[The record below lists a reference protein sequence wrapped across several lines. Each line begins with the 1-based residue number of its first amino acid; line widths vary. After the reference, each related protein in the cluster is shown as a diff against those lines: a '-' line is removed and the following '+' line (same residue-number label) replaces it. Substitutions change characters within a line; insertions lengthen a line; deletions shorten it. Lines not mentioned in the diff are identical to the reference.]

1 MKKET
6 LPHKTSVE
14 LRIERTSFC
23 RSLRAEDDSDWETIK
38 NLLGYL
44 GYEVKFIHMTL
55 DPQVESAHAPNI
67 INFGM
72 PKMEPHG
79 QARGPIQPPLWGD
92 IPVKRWRI
100 PPPAQHRGGSRAAG
114 MDFQQGGV
122 QRTVRSSSPSM
133 AKTKV
138 TQLFPRT
145 SWRVRP
151 KGCR

>member
-6 LPHKTSVE
+6 VPHKTSVE
-14 LRIERTSFC
+14 LRIERNSFH
-23 RSLRAEDDSDWETIK
+23 RSLGAADDSDWETIK
-38 NLLGYL
+38 NLLDYL

-55 DPQVESAHAPNI
+55 DPQVESVQTPNI

>member
-1 MKKET
+1 MNKQT

-23 RSLRAEDDSDWETIK
+23 RSLGAEEDSDWETIK

-79 QARGPIQPPLWGD
+79 HIHGPIQSPLWGD

-114 MDFQQGGV
+114 TNSQQGGV
-122 QRTVRSSSPSM
+122 QRTVPGFSPSRV
-133 AKTKV
+133 KTKV

-145 SWRVRP
+145 SCRVRP

>member
-6 LPHKTSVE
+6 VPHKTSVE
-14 LRIERTSFC
+14 LRIERSSFH
-23 RSLRAEDDSDWETIK
+23 RSLGAEDDSDWETIK

-55 DPQVESAHAPNI
+55 NPQVESVQTPNI
-67 INFGM
+67 IDFLTS
-72 PKMEPHG
+72 K
-79 QARGPIQPPLWGD
+79 
-92 IPVKRWRI
+92 
-100 PPPAQHRGGSRAAG
+100 

-151 KGCR
+151 TGCR

>member
-14 LRIERTSFC
+14 LRIERASFC
-23 RSLRAEDDSDWETIK
+23 RSLRAADDSDWKTIK

-100 PPPAQHRGGSRAAG
+100 PPRSRPWSTAAG
-114 MDFQQGGV
+114 MKYRLV
-122 QRTVRSSSPSM
+122 SKSP
-133 AKTKV
+133 TG
-138 TQLFPRT
+138 L
-145 SWRVRP
+145 
-151 KGCR
+151 